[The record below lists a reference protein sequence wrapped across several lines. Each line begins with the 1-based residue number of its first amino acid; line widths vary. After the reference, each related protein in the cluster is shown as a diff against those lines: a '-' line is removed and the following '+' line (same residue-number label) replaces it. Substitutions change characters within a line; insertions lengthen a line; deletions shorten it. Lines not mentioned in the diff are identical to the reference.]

1 MQLMSLFK
9 MFEEINWQQIFSTVM
24 HDRILIAARKILMY
38 FKKDWKL
45 DIITCVFYARNV
57 IFCHSKEFLK
67 EQCVYFTFFLILN
80 ENN

>member
-1 MQLMSLFK
+1 
-9 MFEEINWQQIFSTVM
+9 
-24 HDRILIAARKILMY
+24 MY

-57 IFCHSKEFLK
+57 IFCHSEEFLK